1 MLAAVKVTGW
11 PGRLERLSYR
21 GRYVVLDGAHN
32 SQAAEALAD
41 AMAELAPT
49 CEVLVLG
56 TSADK
61 DHDGLLGPLVSV
73 ARTVVVT
80 RSALSPRATEPSRL
94 ADLVREA
101 VVGDGREP
109 RADGVIT
116 TRGPAEALAT
126 ALELAPVGD
135 MIVVAGSLFLVGEVR
150 TLVLGE
156 HGELAER
163 WQ

>member
-1 MLAAVKVTGW
+1 M
-11 PGRLERLSYR
+11 
-21 GRYVVLDGAHN
+21 
-32 SQAAEALAD
+32 
-41 AMAELAPT
+41 
-49 CEVLVLG
+49 
-56 TSADK
+56 
-61 DHDGLLGPLVSV
+61 
-73 ARTVVVT
+73 
-80 RSALSPRATEPSRL
+80 
-94 ADLVREA
+94 
-101 VVGDGREP
+101 
-109 RADGVIT
+109 IT